1 MNPAR
6 LAELNHQRALVQQ
19 QLAWIERE
27 IARESG
33 AAPATPPSSVLP
45 IPAAPA
51 SSAPSSLV
59 LPAELEAYAPD
70 PIATAAD
77 ARRGC
82 FLVAALALL
91 LMLAALTAI
100 YFWRYRDRPLLFP
113 SSDSPAS
120 VLPQK
125 QQQH

>member
-19 QLAWIERE
+19 QLAWLERE

-33 AAPATPPSSVLP
+33 DAVAPGSTPAPPLAATTAPTTSSPL
-45 IPAAPA
+45 I
-51 SSAPSSLV
+51 

-70 PIATAAD
+70 PVATAAD

-82 FLVAALALL
+82 FLVAALALV
-91 LMLAALTAI
+91 LMIAALTAI

-113 SSDSPAS
+113 SADGPGA
-120 VLPQK
+120 VAPQQK
-125 QQQH
+125 

>member
-1 MNPAR
+1 VNPAR

-19 QLAWIERE
+19 QLAWLERE

-33 AAPATPPSSVLP
+33 APGATPATPVQPVPATTAPTTSSPSG
-45 IPAAPA
+45 
-51 SSAPSSLV
+51 

-70 PIATAAD
+70 PVATAAD

-82 FLVAALALL
+82 FLVAALALV
-91 LMLAALTAI
+91 LMIAALTAI

-113 SSDSPAS
+113 SSDARAAVSPQ
-120 VLPQK
+120 PK
-125 QQQH
+125 